1 MPVCDRTK
9 AIKPL
14 FNQGPS
20 PTARLLLAVP
30 LALALMVVDHRYA
43 YLDDPRAVLSMVVY
57 PFYHLASLPAKVF
70 DEFAGRL
77 AGEATLREERA
88 ALRRE
93 NLLLKAQLQRLEA
106 LQAEN
111 RRLRDL
117 LGSSAELEQRVLI
130 AELLAVDLDPYRHQ
144 VKIDKGTRAGV
155 FDEQP
160 VLDAKAV
167 MGQVIR
173 VNPFSATVLLI
184 TDPEHSLPV
193 EVMRNGLRAVALGTG
208 IINRLELPHLPKN
221 ADVQV
226 GDLLV
231 TSGLGG
237 RFPAGYPVA
246 RVVEVANDPGEPFAT
261 VRAEPLA
268 RLDRAREVL
277 LVWTLSP
284 AQRKG
289 AIAHDDPTG
298 SAGMR

>member
-1 MPVCDRTK
+1 
-9 AIKPL
+9 
-14 FNQGPS
+14 
-20 PTARLLLAVP
+20 
-30 LALALMVVDHRYA
+30 MVIDHRYT
-43 YLDDPRAVLSMVVY
+43 YLDDPRAALSLVIY
-57 PFYHLASLPAKVF
+57 PMYYLASLPAKAV
-70 DEFAGRL
+70 DEVGGRL
-77 AGEATLREERA
+77 AGEVALRQERA

-93 NLLLKAQLQRLEA
+93 NLLLKAQLQRFEA
-106 LQAEN
+106 LAAEN

-117 LGSSAELEQRVLI
+117 LGSSGGLSQRVLI

-167 MGQVIR
+167 MGQVVR
-173 VNPFSATVLLI
+173 VDPLSATVLLI

-237 RFPAGYPVA
+237 RFPSGYPVA
-246 RVVEVANDPGEPFAT
+246 RVVEVANDPGEPFAR

-289 AIAHDDPTG
+289 AIAQDEAAG
-298 SAGMR
+298 SAGVR